1 MFTTVGDIDCVERH
15 AVDEARKRR
24 REANNECNN
33 TAPVC
38 RISGRI
44 AVHAMEVIHVR
55 DRHIATSGDI
65 ITERHAL
72 VSSPML

>member
-1 MFTTVGDIDCVERH
+1 MFTAVGDIDCVKRH

-33 TAPVC
+33 AAPVC
-38 RISGRI
+38 GISGRI
-44 AVHAMEVIHVR
+44 AVHAMKVVHVR

-72 VSSPML
+72 ASSTML